1 MRKLLLTTTALI
13 ALGSVSA
20 VAADISLSGNMRFRY
35 NTWSDDDTAV
45 AGANNN
51 SMTNVMQLWVKSS
64 ATLDNGLAIG
74 TNTRI
79 TTSGTTDR
87 NWIDINGDFGQI
99 DLGQQWTPSY
109 ANSLHEYWVGTI
121 AGGNYMGGSTNTG
134 VAAMNAAGFIGGTKN
149 NKVVYRNSLAG
160 INVAFSYGDAG
171 ATSEADEKSMAVNY
185 TMPMM
190 DGKLK
195 LNYADISNDAANATS
210 DESSGA
216 ELGVEYSAGFG
227 RVYALQQN
235 TEVKTAA
242 GVKTTDQQNT
252 TVGLNYKVNSA
263 TQLVFFNQNV
273 DESGTTNIND
283 EFSSNTVGVRHDMAG
298 GLRIG
303 LLHSNYEYTDASA
316 AATNDD
322 GSATRLEV
330 RVNF

>member
-35 NTWSDDDTAV
+35 NTWSDDNTAV
-45 AGANNN
+45 AGENNN

-79 TTSGTTDR
+79 NASGAIDR

-109 ANSLHEYWVGTI
+109 ANSLHEYWMGTV
-121 AGGNYMGGSTNTG
+121 AGGVYMGGSTNTG
-134 VAAMNAAGFIGGTKN
+134 LAAMNSAGFIGGSKN
-149 NKVVYRNSLAG
+149 NKVVYRNSLGG
-160 INVAFSYGDAG
+160 INVALSFGDAG
-171 ATSEADEKSMAVNY
+171 ASSEADETSMAVNY
-185 TMPMM
+185 SMPVM
-190 DGKLK
+190 DGSLK
-195 LNYADISNDAANATS
+195 LNYADISTDAANATAT
-210 DESSGA
+210 ESSGA
-216 ELGVEYSAGFG
+216 ELGVQYSAGFG

-235 TEVKTAA
+235 TETKTAA
-242 GVKTTDQQNT
+242 GAKTNDQQNT
-252 TVGLNYKVNSA
+252 TIGLNYKVDGS
-263 TQLVFFNQNV
+263 TQLVYYNQSV
-273 DESGTTNIND
+273 DQDGTTGLGD
-283 EFSSNTVGVRHDMAG
+283 EFSSNSVGVRHDMAG

-303 LLHSNYEYTDASA
+303 LIHSNYEYTDASSA
-316 AATNDD
+316 STNDD

>member
-1 MRKLLLTTTALI
+1 MFKRLLLPWWP
-13 ALGSVSA
+13 
-20 VAADISLSGNMRFRY
+20 R
-35 NTWSDDDTAV
+35 
-45 AGANNN
+45 
-51 SMTNVMQLWVKSS
+51 
-64 ATLDNGLAIG
+64 
-74 TNTRI
+74 
-79 TTSGTTDR
+79 
-87 NWIDINGDFGQI
+87 
-99 DLGQQWTPSY
+99 
-109 ANSLHEYWVGTI
+109 
-121 AGGNYMGGSTNTG
+121 
-134 VAAMNAAGFIGGTKN
+134 
-149 NKVVYRNSLAG
+149 VVYSILPYSSYTWYDG
-160 INVAFSYGDAG
+160 INSCNSCSVYGFP
-171 ATSEADEKSMAVNY
+171 SSSF
-185 TMPMM
+185 
-190 DGKLK
+190 
-195 LNYADISNDAANATS
+195 ADISNDAANATS